1 MPELLT
7 SEDGDELWGE
17 TPLASTDAV
26 WGWGAS
32 APEGGYAPAA
42 ASPNRF
48 ISPPPPPLIGSAHG
62 FAVLSL
68 AQIPSEADLE
78 ELVVKHSP
86 KKGPHVAGATVAG
99 LQTPDGGGLQTPN
112 GGGPAGDSP
121 AHRRNSPVSRKLWGS
136 RGVSRAPSPAPAAPA
151 SPSRR
156 KGASRAPSP
165 APAAPVSPSRRKGAS
180 RAPSPAPAAPASPTS
195 PVSPK
200 VALSPTRR
208 SSGRFSL
215 GGFGGGLVL
224 SKGAGAES
232 YIEGHTNT
240 VFCDKLKPPSPLR

>member
-32 APEGGYAPAA
+32 APEGGSAPAA

-136 RGVSRAPSPAPAAPA
+136 RG
-151 SPSRR
+151 
-156 KGASRAPSP
+156 ASRAPSP

-240 VFCDKLKPPSPLR
+240 VFCDKLKPLSPLR

>member
-48 ISPPPPPLIGSAHG
+48 ISPPPPPLIGSADG

-165 APAAPVSPSRRKGAS
+165 APAAP
-180 RAPSPAPAAPASPTS
+180 ASPTS

>member
-151 SPSRR
+151 SP
-156 KGASRAPSP
+156 
-165 APAAPVSPSRRKGAS
+165 
-180 RAPSPAPAAPASPTS
+180 TS

>member
-1 MPELLT
+1 MPELVT

-32 APEGGYAPAA
+32 APEGGSAPAP

-48 ISPPPPPLIGSAHG
+48 ISPPPPPLIGSADG

-165 APAAPVSPSRRKGAS
+165 APAAP
-180 RAPSPAPAAPASPTS
+180 ASPTS

-208 SSGRFSL
+208 SSGRFSV